1 MRIVERKTSYQL
13 KMNTPRKSD
22 SLEQQAA
29 EIEMLRA
36 LEAKL
41 GLRFDSNATLPIDVG
56 VQPDAIDTKNKTV
69 AEAYARIGAVKGA
82 QLHKI
87 KGDILKLA
95 LIGRRLGDDWR
106 KVFCFASNEAAGYAS
121 ENSWVAEAAHEFAIE
136 VIVVEIPDDV
146 RESVVHAQSRQR
158 MVNPE

>member
-1 MRIVERKTSYQL
+1 
-13 KMNTPRKSD
+13 MNTTHKSD
-22 SLEQQAA
+22 SSEQQAA
-29 EIEMLRA
+29 EIEMLRL
-36 LEAKL
+36 LETTL
-41 GLRFDSNATLPIDVG
+41 GLQFDSNATLPIDVG
-56 VQPDAIDTKNKTV
+56 VQPDAIDVKNKTV
-69 AEAYARIGAVKGA
+69 VEAYARIGAVKGA

-106 KVFCFASNEAAGYAS
+106 KIFCFASNEAAGYAS
-121 ENSWVAEAAHEFAIE
+121 GNSWVAEAAREFGIE
-136 VIVVEIPDDV
+136 VVVVEIPANV